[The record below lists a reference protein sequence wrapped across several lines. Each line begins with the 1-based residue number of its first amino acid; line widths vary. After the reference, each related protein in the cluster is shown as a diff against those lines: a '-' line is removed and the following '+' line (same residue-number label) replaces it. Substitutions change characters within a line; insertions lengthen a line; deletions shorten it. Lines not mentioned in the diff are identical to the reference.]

1 MMIYLLTSDPSQN
14 KEQIEGIEKKLKSL
28 VPEIRKIAK
37 IEDIGP
43 EINTSGETKTV
54 VLFVWPD
61 LPSSGIDRIIN
72 VAGRYRHSVFF
83 ILVSNEIS
91 GADYKRLIRSGGADW
106 VAAKGALQEIP
117 ELIYKQNIPKE
128 APSQPAMRPTIV
140 SFLPSVG
147 GVGNTTIALEV
158 ALSIKLGKAT
168 RSWRVCYVDLD
179 FQTSHVCDYLDIEAR
194 LQIGELVD
202 HPERLDKQLFELFVS
217 HHTCGLDVLATPRS
231 KVDPCEIDVAVL
243 DPLLEMILERYD
255 YIILDMPVTWFRWTV
270 PTLEN
275 SSAIVLT
282 GVNTIPCLRQM
293 KMTLDE
299 VVKVKA
305 ASTNV
310 AIAINRVT
318 HNLLG
323 GVQRRGHIEQV
334 FPNEAVFYIE
344 DDSSIIDRVNSG
356 TPAALGGGHSKKFAK
371 IAAFCSALRQPAVT
385 NTAG

>member
-1 MMIYLLTSDPSQN
+1 MIYLLTSDPSQSR
-14 KEQIEGIEKKLKSL
+14 EQIEDIENKLKSL

-158 ALSIKLGKAT
+158 ASEYQT
-168 RSWRVCYVDLD
+168 RQSDEIME
-179 FQTSHVCDYLDIEAR
+179 S
-194 LQIGELVD
+194 
-202 HPERLDKQLFELFVS
+202 
-217 HHTCGLDVLATPRS
+217 VLR
-231 KVDPCEIDVAVL
+231 
-243 DPLLEMILERYD
+243 
-255 YIILDMPVTWFRWTV
+255 
-270 PTLEN
+270 
-275 SSAIVLT
+275 
-282 GVNTIPCLRQM
+282 
-293 KMTLDE
+293 
-299 VVKVKA
+299 
-305 ASTNV
+305 
-310 AIAINRVT
+310 
-318 HNLLG
+318 
-323 GVQRRGHIEQV
+323 
-334 FPNEAVFYIE
+334 
-344 DDSSIIDRVNSG
+344 
-356 TPAALGGGHSKKFAK
+356 
-371 IAAFCSALRQPAVT
+371 
-385 NTAG
+385 